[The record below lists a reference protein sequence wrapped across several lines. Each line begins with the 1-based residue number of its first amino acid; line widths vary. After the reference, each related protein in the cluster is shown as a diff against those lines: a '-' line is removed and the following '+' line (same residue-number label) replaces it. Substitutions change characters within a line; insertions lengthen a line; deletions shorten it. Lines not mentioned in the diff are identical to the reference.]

1 MPQLNEWR
9 SRPLEA
15 MYAIVFLDAMFFKV
29 RQDNKVTTKVVYNIM
44 GIDQNG
50 HKDILGFYACES
62 EGSHFWL
69 GVLND
74 LKTRGMRDILI
85 TSVQDKEIKERRK

>member
-50 HKDILGFYACES
+50 HKDTLG
-62 EGSHFWL
+62 
-69 GVLND
+69 
-74 LKTRGMRDILI
+74 
-85 TSVQDKEIKERRK
+85 SVDKNYS

>member
-1 MPQLNEWR
+1 MA

-15 MYAIVFLDAMFFKV
+15 IYAIVFLDAMFFKV

-44 GIDQNG
+44 GINRNG

-62 EGSHFWL
+62 EGHIF
-69 GVLND
+69 G
-74 LKTRGMRDILI
+74 
-85 TSVQDKEIKERRK
+85 